1 MKNANISDLAKTGR
15 SVEDIIVLYDDGT
28 IKRLD
33 KGMVVHFKDVD
44 PVSEGVNMTIDLLDT
59 TKRDLVI
66 LMTGVLQFGL
76 ETGILDDPE
85 EEDAEDE
92 EG

>member
-59 TKRDLVI
+59 DKRDLVI
-66 LMTGVLQFGL
+66 LLTGVLQFGL
-76 ETGILDDPE
+76 STGIIDDIE
-85 EEDAEDE
+85 EEDMDDDE
-92 EG
+92 